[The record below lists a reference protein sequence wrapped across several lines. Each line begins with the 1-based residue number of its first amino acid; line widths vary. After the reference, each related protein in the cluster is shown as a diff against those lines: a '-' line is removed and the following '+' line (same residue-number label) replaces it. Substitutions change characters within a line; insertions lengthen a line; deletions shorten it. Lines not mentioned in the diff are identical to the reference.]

1 MLEAIRSAERTI
13 NFATYVYWT
22 GSIAPEFAE
31 ALAERAEA
39 GVEVNVLLD
48 AVGAA
53 KMDRALIDRLEDAG
67 AKVAW
72 FRPPKWYT
80 LHKLNNRTHRKILV
94 VDGRVG
100 FTGGVGIAEEWTGNC
115 EDPGHWRDTHVRVE
129 GPAARDLFGGFLDN
143 WAEAT
148 QCILSGPDHLPD
160 IDGFDDGVQ
169 VQVTRST
176 AEKGSTDAEHL
187 FYAAIACAQER
198 IWLTTAYFAPRRAF
212 VEALCEAVGR
222 GVDVRVLTNG
232 PHIDKQVVRQAGH
245 RTYERMLECGSRIFE
260 YQRTMLH
267 AKVMI
272 VDANW
277 ATVGVD
283 QLRQPL
289 VRPQRRAQPV
299 AARPG
304 DRGRAGEALPGR
316 PGRRPRARPGRLAVP
331 PGPPA
336 GGQGAGQRRRPP
348 GAVAGAR
355 PRHHPGPGGR
365 PARRRPGRRRRPGGR
380 AAAAGGHGA
389 AEHAGEELFR
399 ARAARF
405 LRRRLDPEAATG
417 LALTV
422 ALGLVFAAAL
432 GFGLVADMVTSETGP
447 LPPRRQRRRL
457 GGRERHP
464 GLDLVPGRWSPG
476 WARPSPC
483 SPSRSPWGAGVA
495 APAAAWP
502 CSPSWSRW
510 WSART

>member
-1 MLEAIRSAERTI
+1 VTVPSARTWRRAAAVGGLGLAGVYAFEAAQYHRTAGKGFELEDPPAPGTADFARMVEALTVAPLRQGNRVTVLRNGCEIFPAMLEAIRSAERTI

-31 ALAERAEA
+31 ALAERSEA

-53 KMDRALIDRLEDAG
+53 KMDRSLIDRLEAAG

-72 FRPPKWYT
+72 FRPTRWYT

-100 FTGGVGIAEEWTGNC
+100 FTGGVGIAEEWTGNG

-176 AEKGSTDAEHL
+176 AEKGATDAEHL

-245 RTYERMLECGSRIFE
+245 RTYQRMLECGVRIFE

-277 ATVGVD
+277 ATVGSINFD
-283 QLRQPL
+283 NRSFALNDELNLSLRDRGVVAGL
-289 VRPQRRAQPV
+289 EKHFLADLDESRGLELAAWRSRPVTRRARELAS
-299 AARPG
+299 AAV
-304 DRGRAGEALPGR
+304 
-316 PGRRPRARPGRLAVP
+316 RR
-331 PGPPA
+331 
-336 GGQGAGQRRRPP
+336 
-348 GAVAGAR
+348 
-355 PRHHPGPGGR
+355 
-365 PARRRPGRRRRPGGR
+365 
-380 AAAAGGHGA
+380 
-389 AEHAGEELFR
+389 EL
-399 ARAARF
+399 
-405 LRRRLDPEAATG
+405 
-417 LALTV
+417 
-422 ALGLVFAAAL
+422 
-432 GFGLVADMVTSETGP
+432 
-447 LPPRRQRRRL
+447 
-457 GGRERHP
+457 
-464 GLDLVPGRWSPG
+464 
-476 WARPSPC
+476 
-483 SPSRSPWGAGVA
+483 
-495 APAAAWP
+495 
-502 CSPSWSRW
+502 
-510 WSART
+510 